1 MISLDDIVEFYRLRQ
16 RGFSR
21 LYIILVLTTINLFSL
36 SVLLDVAKFFLAV
49 PLLQIGIII
58 LIATLIVG
66 LLDKF
71 RLEKGRSHPF
81 LMLVESMRVTSYAI
95 LPIFI
100 VFVAVLFY
108 LGAPSVSY
116 FQNLRNV
123 VSILTVFLII
133 SVLSK
138 IFIFQIR
145 VLISPFEESKLIK
158 YSLYFGAAIISLI
171 SIVSY
176 VLSDLILPPN
186 LTEWFMYLTF
196 IFFLELIFLYL
207 SAEVALNYRV
217 SIYVLMFLSYFT
229 VVFFSLTGGA
239 EILRLNYAMYGNV
252 FPKIVTGVF
261 LLSINTQVMDSRI
274 KQFFPEKTESQ
285 TKNEVSIEEILSMLE
300 SIRRDISLSKKTIE
314 RQDNAIRM
322 LTQIVEKISSSS
334 SGVIEELRK
343 ELKSIKPAQVI
354 NGVSITFSKK
364 LAEEIVR
371 LCSSIGEFSVSD
383 LAGFLL
389 GPRPMPVN
397 SKRAMDLENISPIP
411 LFTIISFFFLNQDE
425 SAKEYVIKQKDL
437 AELLVSHHPHF
448 RTKWSRRTAQNFI
461 GYTVLRYIRIHM
473 ESRLFFSI
481 KGRGSIELSKD
492 NRLQP
497 LYKTV
502 KDFISQIGTEN
513 LPIILI
519 SLSKIRD
526 SVIKEL
532 KISDKDL
539 KRLF

>member
-285 TKNEVSIEEILSMLE
+285 TKNEVNIEEILSMLE

-354 NGVSITFSKK
+354 NEVSITFSKK

>member
-354 NGVSITFSKK
+354 NEVSITFSKK

-448 RTKWSRRTAQNFI
+448 RTKWS
-461 GYTVLRYIRIHM
+461 
-473 ESRLFFSI
+473 
-481 KGRGSIELSKD
+481 
-492 NRLQP
+492 
-497 LYKTV
+497 
-502 KDFISQIGTEN
+502 
-513 LPIILI
+513 
-519 SLSKIRD
+519 
-526 SVIKEL
+526 
-532 KISDKDL
+532 
-539 KRLF
+539 

>member
-1 MISLDDIVEFYRLRQ
+1 LISLDDIVEFYRLRQ

-497 LYKTV
+497 LYQTI
-502 KDFISQIGTEN
+502 KDFISQIGAEN

>member
-354 NGVSITFSKK
+354 NEVSITFSKK

>member
-497 LYKTV
+497 LYQTI
-502 KDFISQIGTEN
+502 KDFISQIGAEN

>member
-285 TKNEVSIEEILSMLE
+285 TKNEVNIEEILSMLE

-497 LYKTV
+497 LYQTI
-502 KDFISQIGTEN
+502 KDFISQIGAEN

>member
-1 MISLDDIVEFYRLRQ
+1 LISLDDIVEFYRLRQ

>member
-285 TKNEVSIEEILSMLE
+285 TKNEVNIEEILSMLE

-354 NGVSITFSKK
+354 NEVSITFSKK

-497 LYKTV
+497 LYQTI